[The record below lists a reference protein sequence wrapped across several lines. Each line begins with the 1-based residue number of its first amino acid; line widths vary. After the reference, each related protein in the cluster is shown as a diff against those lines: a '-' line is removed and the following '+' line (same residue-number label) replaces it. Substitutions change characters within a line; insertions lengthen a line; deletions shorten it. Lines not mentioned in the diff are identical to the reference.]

1 MWLQEAMKYK
11 VKYCRIIREP
21 FGVHCRFFLQLVMEG
36 IPPRKHAIGAGTMAI
51 DPVREKYN
59 MTEKKLSTSKEYFA
73 EAFRLSIKDP
83 EGLKEAAPII
93 AECMETLKK

>member
-1 MWLQEAMKYK
+1 MTTEKEA
-11 VKYCRIIREP
+11 
-21 FGVHCRFFLQLVMEG
+21 
-36 IPPRKHAIGAGTMAI
+36 
-51 DPVREKYN
+51 VREKYN